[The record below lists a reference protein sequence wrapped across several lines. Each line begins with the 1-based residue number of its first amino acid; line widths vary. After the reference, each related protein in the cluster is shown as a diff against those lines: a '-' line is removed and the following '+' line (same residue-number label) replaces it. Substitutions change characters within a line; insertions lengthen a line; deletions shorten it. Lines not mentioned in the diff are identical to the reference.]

1 MKGEWDCES
10 MRERAELSASEFEK
24 KERAWSR
31 KENRTRIYR
40 VEREDWERGIERKE
54 W

>member
-24 KERAWSR
+24 KKGPGVGR
-31 KENRTRIYR
+31 KTGLEYIGL
-40 VEREDWERGIERKE
+40 RGKTGSAA
-54 W
+54 